1 MTDKEILALQRL
13 TLRGPYEC
21 EMSIG
26 EMRLIPQ
33 VDGSYV
39 LQYPSYNVHLYID
52 KDISPTDKT
61 YLRYMYN
68 EYLSKR
74 MSI

>member
-1 MTDKEILALQRL
+1 MTDKEIIALRRL
-13 TLRGPYEC
+13 TLFGTYTC

-26 EMRLIPQ
+26 EVGLIPQ

-39 LQYPSYNVHLYID
+39 LMYPTHIVGLYID
-52 KDISPTDKT
+52 KDISPTDKN